1 MSYAISLLASFLA
14 VVIVLTL
21 HEFAHAFVAVK
32 CGDPTPKWN
41 GRLTLNPF
49 KHFDLVGLICFAFVG
64 FGWAKPVPINPNN
77 FKKYRS
83 GMALTASA
91 GVITNFLTA
100 LLIYPL
106 YFWVSYSLNDV
117 LPYYVYQLLSTFLQL
132 IYAYSLSFCV
142 FNLLPF
148 YPLDG
153 FRVIDALNKRRG
165 KVFQFLRRYG
175 YYILL
180 FLIVESFIC
189 DLFVRFGVWQMSYL
203 DILGWVMTFA
213 TDILGWPIMALW
225 GAIFRWPIPSIFMLW

>member
-1 MSYAISLLASFLA
+1 MSYVIQLAASFLA

-41 GRLTLNPF
+41 GRLSFNPLR
-49 KHFDLVGLICFAFVG
+49 HFDLVGLICFALVG

-77 FKKYRS
+77 FKKYRT

-91 GVITNFLTA
+91 GVLMNFLTA
-100 LLIYPL
+100 LLIYPVFFAV
-106 YFWVSYSLNDV
+106 YRY
-117 LPYYVYQLLSTFLQL
+117 LPGLLPGYLTSFLEQFTRF
-132 IYAYSLSFCV
+132 IYIYSLSFCV

-153 FRVIDALNKRRG
+153 FRVLDALDKRRG
-165 KVFQFLRRYG
+165 KVTRFLRQYG

-180 FLIVESFIC
+180 FLIAESFIC
-189 DLFVRFGVWQMSYL
+189 NLFVRFGVYQMDYFN
-203 DILGWVMTFA
+203 ILGWVMQFA

-225 GAIFRWPIPSIFMLW
+225 GLLPW

>member
-1 MSYAISLLASFLA
+1 MSYVIQLAASFLA

-41 GRLTLNPF
+41 GRLSFNPLR
-49 KHFDLVGLICFAFVG
+49 HFDLVGLICFALVG

-77 FKKYRS
+77 FKKYRT

-91 GVITNFLTA
+91 GVLMNFLTA
-100 LLIYPL
+100 LLIYPVFIAVHR
-106 YFWVSYSLNDV
+106 Y
-117 LPYYVYQLLSTFLQL
+117 LPGLLPGYLTSFLEQFTRY
-132 IYAYSLSFCV
+132 IYIYSLSFCV

-153 FRVIDALNKRRG
+153 FRVLDALDKRRG
-165 KVFQFLRRYG
+165 KVTRFLRQYG

-180 FLIVESFIC
+180 FLIAESFIC
-189 DLFVRFGVWQMSYL
+189 NLFVRFGVYQMDYFN
-203 DILGWVMTFA
+203 ILGWVMQFA

-225 GAIFRWPIPSIFMLW
+225 GLLPW